1 MPGSRKSPFNPQ
13 KLLRWES
20 FLVILILLEAAV
32 FGAINPRFLRPSV
45 LFGSFND
52 FTSICVISIFVTF
65 VLITGGMD
73 IQSGSIVGLSSIVLG
88 LIWASFGLNI
98 WLAAVLTIVTGA
110 ACGAFSGFL
119 VAFTGVP
126 AMVVTLG
133 CSFLYSGFAKTIMKL
148 ARIETHKG
156 ISGFPASFTAFTGWT
171 ICGVPFQFVIF
182 LFLALTAHLL
192 LHRTKYGRYVF
203 LCGINRNAAEYSGIN
218 SRFVIMS
225 AYIMSG
231 LGASLAG
238 IILTSYLGTAKPDFG
253 KELTLPIITAVVLG
267 GTSILGG
274 RGTILGTAL
283 AAIVI
288 GLMRFGLSMSGV
300 STQYLDIPVGFLLI
314 ISVGLRALAGNRI
327 VIKKF
332 FDGVFPAVGRSK

>member
-1 MPGSRKSPFNPQ
+1 MMPGFLPTPLNFQ

-20 FLVILILLEAAV
+20 FLVILILLEVAV
-32 FGAINPRFLRPSV
+32 FGAINPRFLRLPV

-52 FTSICVISIFVTF
+52 FTSICIISIFVTF

-73 IQSGSIVGLSSIVLG
+73 IQAGSIVGLSSITLG
-88 LIWASFGLNI
+88 LIWAGSGLNI
-98 WLAAVLTIVTGA
+98 WLTVLLTIVTGA
-110 ACGAFSGFL
+110 LCGAFSGFL

-126 AMVVTLG
+126 SMVVTLG
-133 CSFLYSGFAKTIMKL
+133 CSFLYSGFAKTIMKI

-156 ISGFPASFTAFTGWT
+156 ISNFPPSFTAFTSWSIG
-171 ICGVPFQFVIF
+171 GVPFQFVIF
-182 LFLALTAHLL
+182 LLLAVAAHLL
-192 LHRTKYGRYVF
+192 LHRTKYGRCVF
-203 LCGINRNAAEYSGIN
+203 LCGINRNAAEYSGIQ
-218 SRFVIMS
+218 SRFIVMS
-225 AYIMSG
+225 AYILSG
-231 LGASLAG
+231 AGAALAG

-274 RGTILGTAL
+274 KGTIFGTAL

-314 ISVGLRALAGNRI
+314 ISVGLRALAARQWLKVRGQR
-327 VIKKF
+327 VPDF
-332 FDGVFPAVGRSK
+332 RRV